1 MREPTLAD
9 VQSIASHYGL
19 NLSQT
24 DLEGHLG
31 WLSALVA
38 GFTVID
44 DAPDDFPA
52 LRYPGRSSSSVSAD
66 ENPLGAWWIKTR
78 IDRAASGKLHGRTIA
93 IKDNVFIA
101 GVPLMNGTS
110 ILEGYVPP
118 VDATIVTR
126 ILDAGGEIVGKS
138 VCEAYCAS
146 GGSHTS
152 QSGPVHNPHRRGY
165 SSGGSSSGSGAL
177 VGSGAVDMAIGCDQ
191 GGSIRIPAAWCGA
204 YGMKPTTGLVPYTGI
219 LGMDPVIDHAGPIT
233 ASVADNALFLEVLA
247 GPDGLDPRQVNPRVD
262 HYTGALGQGVK
273 GLRIGILKEG
283 FGREDSE
290 PAVDALVRSAAARLA
305 ALGAVVSE
313 VSVPLHALGG
323 AIMFGSIQSIVNTVF
338 TTDGFGMGREDLM
351 VPGFMEVQRRW
362 RERPN
367 DLPVTMQNSL
377 LLAEFVR
384 RERGYQFYAKATNMI
399 RRLRAAYDHALA
411 SVDLLVLPT
420 TPMKPQPLPAEDA
433 TAGTRIGAAWAPL
446 ANTSAFDA
454 SHHPAM
460 SVPCGRIDGLPVGMM
475 LVGRQWEEATIYR
488 AAHAL
493 EQSGDWR
500 DWQASEVQP

>member
-1 MREPTLAD
+1 MREPTIAD
-9 VQSIASHYGL
+9 VQSIANHYRL
-19 NLSQT
+19 SLSQA
-24 DLEGHLG
+24 DLEGHRG
-31 WLSALVA
+31 WLSALLA
-38 GFTVID
+38 GFTAID
-44 DAPDDFPA
+44 EMPDDFPA
-52 LRYPGRSSSSVSAD
+52 LRYPGRNSSKPSPE

-101 GVPLMNGTS
+101 GVPLMNGAS

-126 ILDAGGEIVGKS
+126 ILDAAGDIVGKS

-152 QSGPVHNPHRRGY
+152 QSGPVHNPHRHGY

-219 LGMDPVIDHAGPIT
+219 LGMDPVLDHAGPIT
-233 ASVADNALFLEVLA
+233 ASVADNALLLEVIA
-247 GPDGLDPRQVNPRVD
+247 GPDGLDPRQVNPRVEN
-262 HYTGALGQGVK
+262 YTSALGQGVT
-273 GLRIGILKEG
+273 GLRIGVLAEG
-283 FGREDSE
+283 FGRQESE

-313 VSVPLHALGG
+313 VSVPMHALGG
-323 AIMFGSIQSIVNTVF
+323 AIMFGTIQSIVNAVL

-351 VPGFMEVQRRW
+351 VPSFLEVQSRW

-367 DLPVTMQNSL
+367 DLPVTLQNSL
-377 LLAEFVR
+377 LLAEFLR
-384 RERGYQFYAKATNMI
+384 RERGYQLYAKAVNLI
-399 RRLRAAYDHALA
+399 RRLRAAYDHALTR
-411 SVDLLVLPT
+411 VDLLVLPT
-420 TPMKPQPLPAEDA
+420 TPMKAQPLPPTDA
-433 TAGTRIGAAWAPL
+433 PAGVQIGAGYMNL
-446 ANTSAFDA
+446 GNTSPFDV

-460 SVPCGRIDGLPVGMM
+460 SIPCGRIDGLPVGMM

-500 DWQASEVQP
+500 EW